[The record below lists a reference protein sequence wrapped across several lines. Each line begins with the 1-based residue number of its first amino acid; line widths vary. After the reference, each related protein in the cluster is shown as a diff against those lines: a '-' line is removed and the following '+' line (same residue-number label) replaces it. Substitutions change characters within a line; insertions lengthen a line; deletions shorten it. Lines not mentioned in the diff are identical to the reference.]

1 VSQAEESRQ
10 TFGTR
15 VGMLATMIG
24 VAVGL
29 GNIWRFPYMVGKFG
43 GASFVLIY
51 VLAVLLLG
59 VPVLMAEWA
68 LGRRT
73 RRGPVGAF
81 IEVGFPGGRA
91 IGWFFFLVV
100 TAATA
105 YYTNAVGWV
114 LFYAVNQLIAA
125 AGLGGDAAAIL
136 PPESGF
142 DGRSFGLQLV
152 CTAVVVV
159 ACALVLQRGLR
170 SGIERASRWIM
181 PLLFAVLAVL
191 IVRGLT
197 LPGAFEGLSWY
208 ILKFDLSEM
217 SGGVVLAALGQAF
230 FSLSL
235 GGTFMVVYGSYL
247 DRETPLASN
256 AFLTALGDLMAGLL
270 AGLAIIPAVFAFGLA
285 PESGPGLTFFTLPQV
300 FEQLPLGWLFGFLFF
315 AALLAAAWLSDV
327 GAFEV
332 LVAGLTDGTGMERS
346 RAIWTLAGVVMLV
359 SIPPMISMR
368 VFVPWDLTF
377 GSGMQTLG
385 ALVAVVAVG
394 WWIKRRD
401 LMEEFGGES
410 GQMRWLYHWL
420 RWVVPA
426 IILAVGLW
434 WVATEVL
441 SLGSAT

>member
-1 VSQAEESRQ
+1 
-10 TFGTR
+10 
-15 VGMLATMIG
+15 MLATMIG

-43 GASFVLIY
+43 GASFVLVY

-59 VPVLMAEWA
+59 VPLLMAEWA
-68 LGRRT
+68 LGRST

-81 IEVGFPGGRA
+81 AAVGLPGGRA
-91 IGWFFFLVV
+91 VGWFFFLVV

-114 LFYAVNQLIAA
+114 LYYALAQLASAFGFAVEGAA
-125 AGLGGDAAAIL
+125 VL

-142 DGRSFGLQLV
+142 DGRSFLLQLA
-152 CTAVVVV
+152 CTATVIL
-159 ACALVLQRGLR
+159 ACALVLLRGLR

-197 LPGAFEGLSWY
+197 LPGSFEGVEWY
-208 ILKFDLSEM
+208 ILKFDLSEL

-247 DRETPLASN
+247 DREAPLGST

-270 AGLAIIPAVFAFGLA
+270 AGLAIIPAVFAFGLPPA
-285 PESGPGLTFFTLPQV
+285 SGPGLTFFTLPQV
-300 FEQLPLGWLFGFLFF
+300 FDQLPLGWLFGFLFF
-315 AALLAAAWLSDV
+315 AALLGAAWLSDV

-332 LVAGLTDGTGMERS
+332 LVAGLTDGTGMS
-346 RAIWTLAGVVMLV
+346 RRRAVWTLSGVILLV
-359 SIPPMISMR
+359 SVPPMINMR

-385 ALVAVVAVG
+385 ALVAVIAVG
-394 WWIKRRD
+394 WWISRAELLRQ
-401 LMEEFGGES
+401 FGGEN
-410 GQMRWLYHWL
+410 RAFVWLYHWL

-426 IILAVGLW
+426 IILMVGIW

-441 SLGSAT
+441 APTP